1 VSPGSELPP
10 LVLRCRPLWRLA
22 LGGSAAAQIVLATAL
37 LAGRLRDPLAGSGLE
52 DALGPVLLVLG
63 LASAWFVA
71 RHCFTRL
78 LLDERGFR
86 LRGPLGSED
95 VAWGSVVRWE
105 RLRGAGGLGV
115 LRVVHGEGR
124 RRLTIPLIYEDCH
137 LLELGLRQGGF
148 PRY

>member
-1 VSPGSELPP
+1 MSPAPDLPP
-10 LVLRCRPLWRLA
+10 LVLRCRPAWRLV
-22 LGGSAAAQIVLATAL
+22 LGGSAMAQIVLGTAL
-37 LAGRLRDPLAGSGLE
+37 LAGRLRDPFAGGFLE
-52 DALGPVLLVLG
+52 GAPGPAILLLG

-71 RHCFTRL
+71 RHCFSRL

-86 LRGPLGSED
+86 VLGPLGAED
-95 VAWGSVVRWE
+95 VPWGSVVRWE
-105 RLRGAGGLGV
+105 RPRHGRGLGV

-124 RRLTIPLIYEDCH
+124 RLSIPLIYEDGH